1 MVSDRTASSHDR
13 PSRVVRRNPVKAR
26 GRMPAA
32 GQIAGPPVISFQI
45 AKNASFGFNA
55 LDLSPK
61 LVLLMLGDSMGK
73 SFELSDDIGAESLR
87 SRIVAGQIRGKDAE
101 HAVGMPDFQ

>member
-1 MVSDRTASSHDR
+1 M
-13 PSRVVRRNPVKAR
+13 
-26 GRMPAA
+26 A
-32 GQIAGPPVISFQI
+32 GQIAGPPVIRFQNT
-45 AKNASFGFNA
+45 KKASFVSSTH
-55 LDLSPK
+55 DLSPK

-87 SRIVAGQIRGKDAE
+87 SRIVAGRAPGEDAE